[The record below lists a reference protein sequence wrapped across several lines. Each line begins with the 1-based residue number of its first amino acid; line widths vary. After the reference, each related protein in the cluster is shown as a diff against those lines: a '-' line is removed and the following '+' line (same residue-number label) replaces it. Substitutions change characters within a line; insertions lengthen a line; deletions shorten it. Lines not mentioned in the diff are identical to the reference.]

1 MKLNSSITTIGV
13 IFLCFCS
20 FALFVIDINNNNSI
34 AIDIFFL
41 AISTLYSSFYFVQ
54 RYQYK
59 KLQRFLIP
67 FKNMDWDNVKNP
79 FIPIEEYY
87 PMANALEKFA
97 KEYCRKIHDG
107 KQKNN
112 ETVQLIQE
120 MITRVNEILKNVTK
134 QTTTIKEEITNV
146 ITMESLHKK
155 LQEQIETIS
164 NFFTQNS
171 ADINVLNGNITDG
184 SQKLDSATTTS
195 QEAVNT
201 AHESSSIMKEIEE
214 SMSKISK
221 YVKHASKTIA
231 KLQQSSNEI
240 EDISSVIDD
249 IANQTQLLAF
259 NASIE
264 AARAGEQGRGFAVV
278 AESVRNLAEKTKKA
292 TKEIVI
298 MIQNLQEETEGT
310 VHSMESGS
318 KEVENNVSIASK
330 AELTLKRLGNSVDKV
345 YESIVYLHSKSL
357 QQMQSNLKIISTTA
371 DITKTIQFLS
381 ETMQEQQQ
389 TCFVLK
395 KNMDALDNIQL
406 QNYQFVTEVR
416 RDIEL
421 ISQKLLAMD
430 NFWTFFESTQKNN

>member
-13 IFLCFCS
+13 IVLCFCS
-20 FALFVIDINNNNSI
+20 FILFMIDIYINRAI
-34 AIDIFFL
+34 AVDLFFL
-41 AISTLYSSFYFVQ
+41 SISIMYSSFYFVQ

-79 FIPIEEYY
+79 FIPTEEYY
-87 PMANALEKFA
+87 PIANSLEKFA
-97 KEYCRKIHDG
+97 QEYCRKIHDG

-120 MITRVNEILKNVTK
+120 MITRINEILKNVTK
-134 QTTTIKEEITNV
+134 QTSAIKEEITNV
-146 ITMESLHKK
+146 ISMESLHKK

-164 NFFTQNS
+164 NFFAQNS
-171 ADINVLNGNITDG
+171 ADINVLNENITDD

-195 QEAVNT
+195 QETVAT
-201 AHESSSIMKEIEE
+201 AHESSSVMKEIEE
-214 SMSKISK
+214 SMNKISK
-221 YVKHASKTIA
+221 YVKYANKTIA

-298 MIQNLQEETEGT
+298 MIQNLQEETDSA

-330 AELTLKRLGNSVDKV
+330 AELTLKRLGNSVDKI
-345 YESIVYLHSKSL
+345 YESISYLHSKSL

-430 NFWTFFESTQKNN
+430 NFWIFFESTQKK